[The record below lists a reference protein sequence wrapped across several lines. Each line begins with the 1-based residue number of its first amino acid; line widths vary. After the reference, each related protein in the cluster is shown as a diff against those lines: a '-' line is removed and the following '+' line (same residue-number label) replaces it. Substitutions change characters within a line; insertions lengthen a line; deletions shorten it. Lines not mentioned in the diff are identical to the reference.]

1 MDKKKGF
8 KLASTAASKPAT
20 PEVLFADL
28 KGRSKQVQHIWAHQA
43 DLLRSYMKEQK
54 RKDIALELPTG
65 AGKTLVGFLIGEW
78 RRLYFGD
85 RVLYLCPTR
94 QLAFQAASR
103 GKEYG
108 IKAGVLVGK
117 KAEYD
122 PETLAAYQSSK
133 AVIVSTYSSV
143 FNISPGLTDA
153 QVVMLDDAHA
163 AENYVAKMWSIPV
176 SRTDHAGLYRAL
188 LKVLAT
194 ALPNYMPPVLENDA
208 ATPDQKQSVE
218 MVSGVDF
225 QERRDEIESL
235 LEAYSERATAEK
247 QNVAGDGVFWGFKA
261 VRGHLD
267 ACHAFVSWDEIL
279 IRPWIAPS
287 ISNEAFSGASQRI
300 YMSATL
306 GDGGDLERSLG
317 IMNIHRIPVP
327 AGWDQQGSG
336 RRLILF
342 PSRSLPDKQADAAI
356 AELIRAHD
364 RAIVMAPSATVL
376 KKFEA
381 LVGAAK
387 LPHKLLHSQDIED
400 SLDVF
405 TKSKQAVLAV
415 AGRYDGIDLPD
426 ESCRLA
432 VMYGLPS
439 TVSLQED
446 FLWTKLRLSKV
457 LKDRIRT
464 RIAQGCGRCTRN
476 ATDYAVVILAT
487 GKLLDFMAQTAVQ
500 ALLHPELRAEV
511 KFGLENSDGFEKAQD
526 LTDLCEIF
534 MAQGED
540 WEEPEKNIAQLRSE
554 TKTERPEY
562 IKLLQEVAGHEVK
575 YQYNLWSGAYGAA
588 FEEATQV
595 VDGLSGDDLAGYRC
609 LWNYLAACAAHLTY
623 LGSNK
628 KDQAMRKHA
637 ADRFKRAGQSVM
649 TLPWFA
655 RLRYDG
661 GLAGA
666 PSEASS
672 RLTGVLVQ
680 NIDEKLSDMQ
690 YVGKRFA
697 KRLESFQPLIDSNA
711 PDEFDRGLTEL
722 GELLGYK
729 TSKPSEQAAP
739 DSVWSLDN
747 QVFLLFE
754 SKSDETPDDPI
765 SVSTCRQAQGH
776 EKWLRKQPMIPGNAE
791 VTTIVVS
798 PRSVLA
804 KEAVPHAE
812 GLYYM
817 PIGEVRTLVETGLTG
832 LRSIRSKAA
841 DLDVEDRLPII
852 LDGLTGSGLTHE
864 FLLERLTKRRLK
876 EMKTR

>member
-20 PEVLFADL
+20 PELLFADL
-28 KGRSKQVQHIWAHQA
+28 KGRSKQVQHLWAHQA

-78 RRLYFGD
+78 RRLFYGD

-94 QLAFQAASR
+94 QLAYQAAAR

-108 IKAGVLVGK
+108 IKAGVLVGRK
-117 KAEYD
+117 SEYN
-122 PETLAAYQSSK
+122 PETLAAYQASK
-133 AVIVSTYSSV
+133 AIVVSTYSSV

-176 SRTDHAGLYRAL
+176 SRAEHPGLYRAL
-188 LKVLAT
+188 MQVLAA
-194 ALPNYMPPVLENDA
+194 ALPNYMPAILENDA
-208 ATPDQKQSVE
+208 ATPDQRQSVE

-225 QERRDEIESL
+225 HERRDEIENL
-235 LEAYSERATAEK
+235 LEAYSEKAKSEH
-247 QNVAGDGVFWGFKA
+247 QNVAGDGVFWGWKA

-267 ACHAFVSWDEIL
+267 ACHAFVSWEEIL

-342 PSRSLPDKQADAAI
+342 PNRSLQDKQADAAI
-356 AELIRAHD
+356 AELIRTND
-364 RAIVMAPSATVL
+364 RAIVMAPSSKVM

-381 LVGAAK
+381 VVDAAK
-387 LPHKLLHSQDIED
+387 LPHKVLHSQDIED

-405 TKSKQAVLAV
+405 TKSKEAILCV

-426 ESCRLA
+426 ESCRIA
-432 VMYGLPS
+432 VIYGLPS

-487 GKLLDFMAQTAVQ
+487 GKLLDFMAQTGVQ

-511 KFGLENSDGFEKAQD
+511 RFGLENSDGFEKAQD
-526 LTDLCEIF
+526 LTDLCDIF
-534 MAQGED
+534 MVQGED
-540 WEEPEKNIAQLRSE
+540 WEEPEKNIVQLRSE

-562 IKLLQEVAGHEVK
+562 IKLLQEVAAHEVK

-623 LGSNK
+623 LSSGK

-661 GLAGA
+661 GGA
-666 PSEASS
+666 AAPAESAS

-680 NIDEKLSDMQ
+680 NIDEKLSEMQ

-697 KRLESFQPLIDSNA
+697 KRLESFQPLIDLNE
-711 PDEFDRGLTEL
+711 PDAFDRGLTEL

-729 TSKPSEQAAP
+729 ASKPQEQAAP

-754 SKSDETPDDPI
+754 SKSDETPTDPI

-791 VTTIVVS
+791 VASIVVS

-812 GLYYM
+812 GLFYM
-817 PIGEVRTLVETGLTG
+817 PISEVRALAQTALTS

-841 DLDVEDRLPII
+841 DLDVEDRLPVI
-852 LDGLTGSGLTHE
+852 LDGISGSGLTHE
-864 FLLERLTKRRLK
+864 FLLERLTKWRVK
-876 EMKTR
+876 DIKTR